1 MATTTLKRSTDA
13 SSGHSKKVIQINAE
27 FFKPTSAKT
36 RRQRAPRGGAGDK
49 GKDKDKDAFLSLK
62 PIVSPSQLRSKL
74 LRRIQEHKQR
84 ALSPSASASAS
95 ASAGRRAHA
104 NKQTSA
110 SRRKETEAEEG
121 EEDEDEDDGDEEE
134 AGGGAD
140 DFQEALQ
147 FMKRRQSQQKR
158 TATTPAATAG
168 SHRTTARLPPLRT
181 QAPGPGTSGPVV
193 NTVLPPE
200 LMPEHGAG
208 SDNGTLYVTDPVP
221 YGCLKGGHKK
231 TYRQWK
237 GLAAATQGPDL
248 VRPPTPPKRH
258 SSPSSSSL
266 TAPVGPRGAT
276 SMSQDRAARL
286 EQLQAKLRRAS
297 EKERLASSEGPSD
310 GSGTCS
316 GTDADDTNAAGNRR
330 LVKKTTKRTFTL
342 GKSAH
347 RRNVAVLVKDRRT
360 IKRIHQAQQSLK
372 QTSMHDVRRYLRQ
385 HGMMKVGSTCPPEL
399 LRKTFEASMLTGD
412 VTNLSAD
419 VLLHNY
425 MARDEPASE

>member
-13 SSGHSKKVIQINAE
+13 SSGHLKKVIQINAE
-27 FFKPTSAKT
+27 LFKPTSAKT
-36 RRQRAPRGGAGDK
+36 RRQRAPRGGAGNK
-49 GKDKDKDAFLSLK
+49 GKDKGKDAFLSLK

-104 NKQTSA
+104 

-121 EEDEDEDDGDEEE
+121 ENEDEDEDDGDEEE

-168 SHRTTARLPPLRT
+168 SHRTTARLPPLRA
-181 QAPGPGTSGPVV
+181 QAQASGPVV

-276 SMSQDRAARL
+276 SMSQDRAVRL

-297 EKERLASSEGPSD
+297 EKDRLASSD
-310 GSGTCS
+310 GSGTGS
-316 GTDADDTNAAGNRR
+316 GTDADDTNAAGSRR

-425 MARDEPASE
+425 MAREEPASE

>member
-13 SSGHSKKVIQINAE
+13 SSGHLKKVIQINAE
-27 FFKPTSAKT
+27 LFKPTSAKT
-36 RRQRAPRGGAGDK
+36 RRQRAPRGGAGNKDK
-49 GKDKDKDAFLSLK
+49 GKDAFLSLK

-95 ASAGRRAHA
+95 ASAGRRAH
-104 NKQTSA
+104 A

-158 TATTPAATAG
+158 TATTPVATAG
-168 SHRTTARLPPLRT
+168 SHRTTARLPPLRA
-181 QAPGPGTSGPVV
+181 QAQASGPVV

-200 LMPEHGAG
+200 LMPEHGTG

-276 SMSQDRAARL
+276 SMSQDRAVRL

-297 EKERLASSEGPSD
+297 EKERLASSD
-310 GSGTCS
+310 GS
-316 GTDADDTNAAGNRR
+316 GTDADDTNAAGSRR

>member
-13 SSGHSKKVIQINAE
+13 SSGHLKKVIQINAE
-27 FFKPTSAKT
+27 LFKPTSAKT
-36 RRQRAPRGGAGDK
+36 RRQRAPRGGAGNK
-49 GKDKDKDAFLSLK
+49 GKDKGKDAFLSLK

-95 ASAGRRAHA
+95 ASAGRRAH
-104 NKQTSA
+104 A

-158 TATTPAATAG
+158 TAAIPAATAG
-168 SHRTTARLPPLRT
+168 SHRTTARLPPLRA
-181 QAPGPGTSGPVV
+181 QAQASGPVV

-200 LMPEHGAG
+200 LMPEHGTG

-258 SSPSSSSL
+258 SSPSSSSSPGIP
-266 TAPVGPRGAT
+266 TPASASGHRGAT

-297 EKERLASSEGPSD
+297 EKERLASSEG
-310 GSGTCS
+310 
-316 GTDADDTNAAGNRR
+316 TDADDTSAAGNCRR

-342 GKSAH
+342 GKSVH